1 MSSNSQANVKFDKLL
16 YGFPDNSPDE
26 ISSDRK
32 NRSFRPF
39 SISITLQYAGY
50 AENSI
55 NPGVWQTYLFV
66 RHMTL
71 LVLAVTLE
79 LSESQYNTPLAEI
92 HK

>member
-1 MSSNSQANVKFDKLL
+1 MLDDECVDNKSL

-26 ISSDRK
+26 ISSGRK
-32 NRSFRPF
+32 NWSFRPF

-55 NPGVWQTYLFV
+55 NPGVCQTYLFDH
-66 RHMTL
+66 HMTL

-79 LSESQYNTPLAEI
+79 FSESQCNTPLDEV